1 MEFVGGNAKNKID
14 FGNDANVGDTAL
26 VQIKP
31 DMTDGTSYLLH
42 EKNQRKFSYYFPVK
56 NHKHGQ
62 GMTIGQ
68 K

>member
-42 EKNQRKFSYYFPVK
+42 EKNPRKF
-56 NHKHGQ
+56 
-62 GMTIGQ
+62 
-68 K
+68 